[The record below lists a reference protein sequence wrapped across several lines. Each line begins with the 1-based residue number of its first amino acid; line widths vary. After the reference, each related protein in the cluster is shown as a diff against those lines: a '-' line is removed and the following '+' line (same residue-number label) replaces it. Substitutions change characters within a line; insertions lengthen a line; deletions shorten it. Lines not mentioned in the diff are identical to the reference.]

1 MHKIIGRNIKLFRD
15 KANLSYV
22 ELSDRISTKHG
33 LYISPIEI
41 LVFEDGNEI
50 SAKQLFYIALELK
63 VDMAELMEENP
74 VF

>member
-22 ELSDRISTKHG
+22 ELSDRVSKKHSM
-33 LYISPIEI
+33 YISPIEI
-41 LVFEDGNEI
+41 LGFEDGDEI
-50 SAKQLFYIALELK
+50 SAIQPFYIALELR
-63 VDMAELMEENP
+63 VCMTELLEENP